1 MRRRIY
7 FAAVI
12 LISFASVALAT
23 FVVVQKAKPTA
34 KSTAQKSP
42 TTAAG
47 QKASPPKGTAN
58 KNSAASANAPIR
70 PVDPNR
76 APQKLVD
83 DALYTNEDFFGT
95 SASVS
100 RPYAVALE
108 RINTLELQFP
118 KDARLRLHSAKLAE
132 RTGQF
137 DKAATEMNQYA
148 ELKRRSPDALRRLA
162 VFYHNRARYSDE
174 VKTLQ
179 ELAKALPAGDRAPIY
194 KAAAGLVRSYSLK
207 EFKPADFF
215 AELVAADASNVQ
227 PVKDYVEELL
237 LANQDKEALNVLT
250 SFQPKFPNELAYF
263 LKTRASV
270 LEEAGDRRAAEEV
283 YSSVFDPNWSRKI
296 AADYYDLMRRFGRYR
311 IARRALQDRVKAGAI
326 DLQTAGRLFSF
337 FSYEGN
343 YEQAS
348 ALLRQL
354 EERRVGRNTST
365 QVNTN
370 PSTPQPVRA
379 SVWTANEI
387 ETVSA
392 MYASIGN
399 FDQASRYLYT
409 LYLLGNLQ
417 ASSPSR
423 ENALYRLFK
432 VMIDAAGTPTRIG
445 TGDLS
450 LYKDIAEVDQH
461 PGFMNGV
468 LSLILSGT
476 DPKTEFA
483 SEEKAA
489 AGFFNRA
496 FAYRIFTSFKQEYP
510 QSKYLG
516 EMYLGVV
523 NVFATMG
530 EHKLAIAAGR
540 EFQTLFPD
548 SPTYVD
554 VTLRMADSYVALNDR
569 ANERVLILPLL
580 DRLARTRPRGTP
592 LIASSSKRWAYTV
605 SPGVDAMFDKIKYN
619 LESYSDTYEP
629 TDDKSASEESSDHSD
644 DEEYDSSDSSMTDRR
659 AVTYSNVLER
669 YVSSLGTDEKTK
681 ETVAFFW
688 SEIRKYPKEEG
699 LYERFLRWLGQ
710 AQIVNEQ
717 LKAYNSAIRQFNSNT
732 WYHRLGRWYVRQKRG
747 TELTR
752 YSRQLIDVFDEEE
765 ITEYLYRFA
774 GYGSTAAGDTLDWD
788 QRLAFDLYSYSHN
801 RFPRNL
807 FFVRGMLTYLAS
819 STVKDYPQWEKLSAQ
834 YYFADRSIREPYLAW
849 LSQQNKLRDKYR
861 QAEELS
867 KTATSVAVANK
878 IDAKFAYQTFAADAA
893 LWLSHHDEALNAYRQ
908 LATLYPGETQYAD
921 RLADLTR
928 SFGQTSDKL
937 YEESAKTLEKM
948 AEVYPTKH
956 EYRIKAG
963 EVYAQL
969 GDFKRAGEQWDKL
982 IKQEPGERETY
993 LEVATVYWDYYQF
1006 DQALRVFRDLRQT
1019 TGDPNIYAYRMGAVF
1034 EGKGEMDSAIAEYVK
1049 VLNEPGD
1056 GRDTVAKR
1064 LAQLSRRKGLDE
1076 KIAAEYRR
1084 ASSAN
1089 KNDWELVIGYASYLA
1104 ERDQVADALAML
1116 RTEVA
1121 RSTDGAFLE
1130 TVRDLFRQILRP
1142 EDEQQVL
1149 SRLATV
1155 ARDEREAMTYRLQ
1168 LAAFLER
1175 KNQVDAALGVIDKL
1189 VADYPT
1195 NVGVVEESAK
1205 FYWRAGMVDRSLDLY
1220 KRTLARAQGAN
1231 VRSITLQLARRQFQA
1246 NRLDDAEK
1254 TLRVFYGENRTDT
1267 EVFGELAK
1275 TLGAANKLNELAE
1288 LYKSGLK
1295 DVKEA
1300 GGENA
1305 NEQVAELRLGM
1316 IKTLNAQAKFQDAV
1330 DQHIEIINTFPED
1343 ENRLAAAIDYA
1354 EKHNLV
1360 ARLTTYYEKLTKEA
1374 YKNYRWQLVLG
1385 RMYERFGNIAGASEQ
1400 YRNAVTNEPQRTELR
1415 FSLAST
1421 LARQKRYDEAIAVL
1435 RQGWTLSGRDSVWLM
1450 EVARLQISQGK
1461 RNDAVLTLRQA
1472 LAAKKTVK
1480 TADEFAMAS
1489 KLATWGLHTEAVKI
1503 FETTFA
1509 RLPKVLKDESVGSE
1523 VVRDY
1528 TRSLIKTE
1536 PAPAVF
1542 QKLMRLRL
1550 QYEAI
1555 GTNSKDNDKYR
1566 ATSIVSSLDT
1576 ALRTDFGAGVLE
1588 YASARETAE
1597 IAANVLT
1604 AASKLLT
1611 YADKDALLRYVGLA
1625 HGAGLVEVEEQLLT
1639 RIKDAAFKARTKP
1652 EDTKCYNELRALI
1665 AFYDRRAAFA
1675 KAGEVLATEFA
1686 RDAYKDRFDYHNQIA
1701 AQYRLA
1707 GDRERELASLRAA
1720 YTGASGALSESNVDW
1735 VDRYVSLLYEANTK
1749 DELQRVVSSSSPYQI
1764 QLINFLIDKKDITLA
1779 RTAIANAKQSPA
1791 WVASRSGEV
1800 GLFLKDNSIATENFF
1815 KSALDIR
1822 TIGQTL
1828 GRKVDPRQ
1836 TLVGDDWF
1844 VAARNYG
1851 YWLGNAGREE
1861 ASRKLTPAEIEGD
1874 PKSASAQLEQ
1884 AAYYLDRKDGKRALN
1899 HVALA
1904 AELAPGD
1911 TTVAVMR
1918 GTVLLAQGDK
1928 KGALDAWNAM
1938 MSGSVTKDE
1947 ANVYLNVMADNGF
1960 LREALPQVES
1970 FIIAYFNR
1978 PKRMNDFSDR
1988 SDALQVLISDLA
2000 YRGDA
2005 KNIGL
2010 VASSFE
2016 NILTRLPDNIGI
2028 GRTIIDGNLLPESA
2042 MAGVY
2047 RAMHRRFVDI
2057 ANATFGTP
2065 EYDGDYYTGEESV
2078 NPARD
2083 LSEFRH
2089 RFLDYLI
2096 RANSLAEARLLIAEI
2111 KKEQGEIALAYEDQT
2126 SDEDSA
2132 PTQYY
2137 EWLPLASALIE
2148 LRSGSDSTKAVAE
2161 LRSYCGLEADAKDYP
2176 ISSDASSEDEGY
2188 SQSGMHERCLK
2199 AYALLLAERKDKEA
2213 EALLYEVYKND
2224 SQLRNASDAS
2234 LAGLAEIEARRGR
2247 NEEASRLLKLLVERS
2262 TDNLKALRL
2271 AAETAAKINRL
2282 AEAIDFR
2289 EQIARAN
2296 PDDVTNKLEL
2306 ARTISVDGRNAV
2318 AMDQIIAMLNDRAT
2332 PNSMK
2337 AQLADVVGEIAKR
2350 DRTSAENI
2358 QRLFQGAGLQD
2369 EAGVLLAGA
2378 AFDEGAGNLER
2389 AQSLLSR
2396 VKGPLESIAQ
2406 VKLGLMNR
2414 NAGRDAEAAKNFERA
2429 IYLDPD
2435 ETLTN
2440 AIAFRAGS
2448 SRSQLITLYSKLQR
2462 DQAAIRLT
2470 EGETNSKSLLSAA
2483 ARQALNSG
2491 GEDTEKATTA
2501 VFEPSLEITK
2511 SKITGLKTIAE
2522 LNESAV
2528 ANVQNDLIFA
2538 LAESSARLGR
2548 LDRAIALERL
2558 RASVAKRPED
2568 KTAIEKRIESFIA
2581 AKLAREKAT
2590 AVLMRVSKANA
2601 TESIYSAR
2609 VLGN

>member
-1 MRRRIY
+1 MRRQIY

-12 LISFASVALAT
+12 LISFASVAAAT

-34 KSTAQKSP
+34 KSTAQKSS

-47 QKASPPKGTAN
+47 QKGAAN
-58 KNSAASANAPIR
+58 RNSTTGANAPIR
-70 PVDPNR
+70 PADPNR
-76 APQKLVD
+76 APQKSVD
-83 DALYTNEDFFGT
+83 DALYTNEDFFGV
-95 SASVS
+95 SASVA
-100 RPYAVALE
+100 RPYAIALE
-108 RINTLELQFP
+108 RVNDLEAQFP

-148 ELKRRSPDALRRLA
+148 DLKQRSPDALRRLA

-179 ELAKALPAGDRAPIY
+179 ELAKALPVSDRAPVY

-215 AELVAADASNVQ
+215 AELVAADSANLQ

-237 LANQDKEALNVLT
+237 LAKQDKEALNVLT
-250 SFQPKFPNELAYF
+250 SFQTKFPDDLAYF
-263 LKTRASV
+263 LKTRAQI
-270 LEEAGDRRAAEEV
+270 LEEANDRRAAEEV
-283 YSSVFDPNWSRKI
+283 YSAVFNPNWPRKI
-296 AADYYDLMRRFGRYR
+296 AADYYDVLRRFGRYR
-311 IARRALQDRVKAGAI
+311 IARRALQERLKTGAT

-354 EERRVGRNTST
+354 EERRSGRNPNT
-365 QVNTN
+365 QTTAN

-409 LYLLGNLQ
+409 LYLLGKLQ

-432 VMIDAAGTPTRIG
+432 VMIDAAGTPTRVG

-450 LYKDIAEVDQH
+450 FYKDIAEVDQH

-483 SEEKAA
+483 TEEKAA

-523 NVFATMG
+523 NVFAAMG

-540 EFQTLFPD
+540 EFQGLFPD
-548 SPTYVD
+548 SPSYVD
-554 VTLRMADSYVALNDR
+554 VTLRMADSSVALNDR
-569 ANERVLILPLL
+569 TNERSLILPLL
-580 DRLARTRPRGTP
+580 DRLARTRPRGTQ
-592 LIASSSKRWAYTV
+592 LIATSSKRWAYTI
-605 SPGVDAMFDKIKYN
+605 SPGFDAMFDKIKYN

-629 TDDKSASEESSDHSD
+629 TDDKSVSEDSSEES
-644 DEEYDSSDSSMTDRR
+644 DEEDYDSGDSPKTDKRR
-659 AVTYSNVLER
+659 VTYSQVLER
-669 YVSSLGTDEKTK
+669 YVSSLATDDKQK

-688 SEIRKYPKEEG
+688 NEIRKHPKEEG

-747 TELTR
+747 AELTR
-752 YSRQLIDVFDEEE
+752 YSRQLIEVFDEEE
-765 ITEYLYRFA
+765 ISEYLYRFA

-788 QRLAFDLYSYSHN
+788 QKLAFDLYSYSHK

-807 FFVRGMLTYLAS
+807 FFVRGMLTYLGN
-819 STVKDYPQWEKLSAQ
+819 VKDYAQWEKLSAQ

-849 LSQQNKLRDKYR
+849 LSKQNQLREKYAAAR
-861 QAEELS
+861 VREQT
-867 KTATSVAVANK
+867 KTTDPS
-878 IDAKFAYQTFAADAA
+878 AYFSTPKAIFAADAA
-893 LWLSHHDEALNAYRQ
+893 LWLSHHDEALEAYRQ
-908 LATLYPGETQYAD
+908 LALRYPGEPQYAD

-948 AEVYPTKH
+948 AEIYPTKH

-969 GDFKRAGEQWDKL
+969 GDFKGAGEQWNKL
-982 IKQEPGERETY
+982 VKQEPGERETY
-993 LEVATVYWDYYQF
+993 LEVATVYWDYYQY
-1006 DQALRVFRDLRQT
+1006 DQALQIFRELRQM

-1034 EGKGEMDSAIAEYVK
+1034 EGKGEMDSAIAEYIK

-1056 GRDTVAKR
+1056 GRDTVARR

-1089 KNDWELVIGYASYLA
+1089 INDWELVIGYASYLA

-1116 RTEVA
+1116 RTEVD
-1121 RSTDGAFLE
+1121 RSTDVAFLE

-1149 SRLATV
+1149 SRLAGV

-1168 LAAFLER
+1168 LASFLER

-1189 VADYPT
+1189 VTDYPT

-1205 FYWRAGMVDRSLDLY
+1205 FYWRAGMVERSLDLY

-1231 VRSITLQLARRQFQA
+1231 IRAITLQLARRQIQA
-1246 NRLDDAEK
+1246 NRLEDAEK
-1254 TLRVFYGENRTDT
+1254 TLRVFYDENRTDT

-1288 LYKSGLK
+1288 FYKSGLK

-1305 NEQVAELRLGM
+1305 SERVAELRLGM
-1316 IKTLNAQAKFQDAV
+1316 IKTLNALGKFQDAV
-1330 DQHIEIINTFPED
+1330 DQHIEIINAFPED

-1354 EKHNLV
+1354 EKHSLV
-1360 ARLTTYYEKLTKEA
+1360 ERLTVYYEKLTKEA

-1400 YRNAVTNEPQRTELR
+1400 YRNAVTNEPQRTDLR

-1435 RQGWTLSGRDSVWLM
+1435 REGWTLSGRDSSWLM

-1461 RNDAVLTLRQA
+1461 RNDALQTLAQA
-1472 LAAKKTVK
+1472 LAAKKNVK
-1480 TADEFAMAS
+1480 TQDEFLMAS
-1489 KLATWGLHTEAVKI
+1489 KLASWGLHGEAVKI
-1503 FETTFA
+1503 FEATFA
-1509 RLPKVLKDESVGSE
+1509 KLPKVLKDEYVGPE

-1528 TRSLIKTE
+1528 TRALMKTE
-1536 PAPAVF
+1536 SAPAVF
-1542 QKLMRLRL
+1542 QKLMRLRS

-1555 GTNSKDNDKYR
+1555 GANSKDNDGYR
-1566 ATSIVSSLDT
+1566 AKSIVSSLDT
-1576 ALRTDFGAGVLE
+1576 ALRTDFGTGVLE
-1588 YASARETAE
+1588 YASASGTAE
-1597 IAANVLT
+1597 LAAMVSG
-1604 AASKLLT
+1604 AAAKLLT
-1611 YADKDALLRYVGLA
+1611 YADKDELLRYVGIA
-1625 HGAGLVEVEEQLLT
+1625 HGAGLIEVEEQLLT

-1665 AFYDRRAAFA
+1665 AFYNRRAAFA
-1675 KAGEVLATEFA
+1675 KAGEVLATEYA
-1686 RDAYKDRFDYHNQIA
+1686 RDPYKDRFDYHNQIA
-1701 AQYRLA
+1701 SQYRLA

-1720 YTGASGALSESNVDW
+1720 YTGASGALSDSNVDW
-1735 VDRYVSLLYEANTK
+1735 VERYLSLLYEANRK
-1749 DELQRVVSSSSPYQI
+1749 DEVQRVASSSSPYQI
-1764 QLINFLIDKKDITLA
+1764 QLINFLIARNDINLA

-1800 GLFLKDNSIATENFF
+1800 GLFLKDYSIATETFF
-1815 KSALDIR
+1815 KSALDLR

-1828 GRKVDPRQ
+1828 GRRVDPNQ

-1844 VAARNYG
+1844 IAARNYG
-1851 YWLGNAGREE
+1851 YWLGNAGRDE
-1861 ASRKLTPAEIEGD
+1861 AGRKLTAAEIEGD

-1884 AAYYLDRKDGKRALN
+1884 AAYYLDRKDGKRAIN

-1904 AELAPGD
+1904 AELEPGSTD
-1911 TTVAVMR
+1911 VAVMR
-1918 GTVLLAQGDK
+1918 GSVLLSQGDK

-1938 MSGSVTKDE
+1938 MSGRVTMEE
-1947 ANVYLNVMADNGF
+1947 AQAYLAVMADNGF
-1960 LREALPQVES
+1960 LREALPQVEG

-1978 PKRMNDFSDR
+1978 PKRRNDNSDR
-1988 SDALQVLISDLA
+1988 AEALKPLVYALA
-2000 YRGDA
+2000 ERGDA
-2005 KNIGL
+2005 KNIA
-2010 VASSFE
+2010 VVVSSFE
-2016 NILTRLPDNIGI
+2016 NILNRLPDNIGI
-2028 GRTIIDGNLLPESA
+2028 GRTIVDENLLPESA
-2042 MAGVY
+2042 MAGIY

-2065 EYDGDYYTGEESV
+2065 EYDGDYDTGETSV
-2078 NPARD
+2078 SPARD

-2096 RANSLAEARLLIAEI
+2096 RANSLAEARLLVAEI
-2111 KKEQGEIALAYEDQT
+2111 KKEQAEIALAYEDQT
-2126 SDEDSA
+2126 GDEDSA
-2132 PTQYY
+2132 PSDYY

-2148 LRSGSDSTKAVAE
+2148 LRSGPDATKAVAE
-2161 LRSYCGLEADAKDYP
+2161 LRSYCGLEAPAKDQ
-2176 ISSDASSEDEGY
+2176 SSNSDESSEDESY

-2213 EALLYEVYKND
+2213 EALLYEVYKKD

-2247 NEEASRLLKLLVERS
+2247 NEEVSRLLKLLVERS
-2262 TDNLKALRL
+2262 TDNLQALRL
-2271 AAETAAKINRL
+2271 AAETAARLNRF
-2282 AEAIDFR
+2282 ADAIDFR
-2289 EQIARAN
+2289 QQIAVAN
-2296 PDDVTNKLEL
+2296 PDDASNKLEL
-2306 ARTISVDGRNAV
+2306 ARAMSAAGRNSE
-2318 AMDQIIAMLNDRAT
+2318 AMDRLIALLEERTT
-2332 PNSMK
+2332 PNGVK
-2337 AQLADVVGEIAKR
+2337 AQIAEVVGEIAKT
-2350 DRTSAENI
+2350 DRPAAEKI
-2358 QRLFQGAGLQD
+2358 QRLFQRAGLQ
-2369 EAGVLLAGA
+2369 EGAGELLAGA
-2378 AFDEGAGNLER
+2378 AFDENMGNLER
-2389 AQSLLSR
+2389 AQVALFR

-2406 VKLGLMNR
+2406 VKLGLINR
-2414 NAGRDAEAAKNFERA
+2414 NAGKDLEAAKNFERA

-2435 ETLTN
+2435 ETLTS
-2440 AIAFRAGS
+2440 AIAFRASS
-2448 SRSQLITLYSKLQR
+2448 SRSQLIILYSKLQR

-2470 EGETNSKSLLSAA
+2470 EGETDSKAFLSAA
-2483 ARQALNSG
+2483 ARQALNSA
-2491 GEDTEKATTA
+2491 GEDTEKASTA

-2511 SKITGLKTIAE
+2511 SKTTGLKTIAE
-2522 LNESAV
+2522 RNESAT
-2528 ANVQNDLIFA
+2528 ASIQNDLIFA

-2558 RASVAKRPED
+2558 RASAASRAED
-2568 KTAIEKRIESFIA
+2568 KITIEKRIESLLA
-2581 AKLAREKAT
+2581 AQLAREKAT
-2590 AVLMRVSKANA
+2590 AALLRVNKAKA